1 MTVVFFVWPADA
13 LAAQIIT
20 TAYGMPAVDRIQI
33 PAMRPHRLD
42 QGNAVKSISGEYLLG
57 LEDTYLEEGYLKGLL
72 GYTQWVRSMLGNSGG
87 VSVSFDQIVWFAY
100 LGVV

>member
-20 TAYGMPAVDRIQI
+20 TAYGIPVVDRIQI

-42 QGNAVKSISGEYLLG
+42 QGKAVGKLVVDRILKRIQLL
-57 LEDTYLEEGYLKGLL
+57 T
-72 GYTQWVRSMLGNSGG
+72 
-87 VSVSFDQIVWFAY
+87 
-100 LGVV
+100 

>member
-20 TAYGMPAVDRIQI
+20 MAYGTPVVDRIQI

-42 QGNAVKSISGEYLLG
+42 QGKAVEQLVVDRIFLKRRQLL
-57 LEDTYLEEGYLKGLL
+57 T
-72 GYTQWVRSMLGNSGG
+72 
-87 VSVSFDQIVWFAY
+87 
-100 LGVV
+100 